1 MVTKEQSKAVKEQS
15 KTTSEE
21 KQVKETS
28 KADEETSKETY
39 TKDEVALI
47 KKEGEDR
54 LTGLQSTKDT
64 EVAEALKRFTKAE
77 GEAKTTNDRLQV
89 METELEE
96 VRTAR
101 YKAQEDLAE
110 ASDDPAQA
118 KKAIQML
125 RQAEVREAELNKR
138 EFKLKQDQTEMYT
151 YARQKRAEELN
162 REYGIPI
169 VDVLTAEK
177 DGDMVNK
184 ALMYALGKKE
194 APETKESEKETPQPD
209 AGTNTSGGKQRSFS
223 REELA
228 NMSIEDYEKIKPE
241 VDKARRE
248 GRIKD

>member
-1 MVTKEQSKAVKEQS
+1 MVTKEQSKAVEEQS
-15 KTTSEE
+15 KTTSEKE
-21 KQVKETS
+21 QVKETS
-28 KADEETSKETY
+28 KAEEETSKETY
-39 TKDEVALI
+39 TKEEVALI
-47 KKEGEDR
+47 RKEGDDR

-138 EFKLKQDQTEMYT
+138 EFKLKQDQTEMYS

-162 REYGIPI
+162 KEYGVPI
-169 VDVLTAEK
+169 EDVLTAK
-177 DGDMVNK
+177 DDGDMVNK
-184 ALMYALGKKE
+184 ALMFALGKKE
-194 APETKESEKETPQPD
+194 APKEESEKETPPPD